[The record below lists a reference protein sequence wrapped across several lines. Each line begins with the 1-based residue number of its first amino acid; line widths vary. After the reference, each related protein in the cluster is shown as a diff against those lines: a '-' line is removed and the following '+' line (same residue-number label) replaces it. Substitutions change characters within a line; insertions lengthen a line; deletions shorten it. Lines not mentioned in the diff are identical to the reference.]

1 MSDRVIRLAVLTA
14 TVAFASAWGWS
25 QVGVAAEATAAQR
38 PIKFE
43 DLARMKQVSDPQ
55 ISPSGKWVVFSVAE
69 TDLDRNVIV
78 NHLWVVPLEGATAA
92 TASESHERQITFT
105 KDGESGGRLSP
116 DGKMLLF
123 VANDEEAG
131 RSQIFVAPWD
141 DRAGKPGTPK
151 RLTSVITGADGAVW
165 SPDSQRILFTSQV
178 YPECSDE
185 AAWATE
191 NACDKTRDEAN
202 GVSPMKAQVLDHLQ
216 YLRPDQEVGPKR
228 SHMLVVFAANGDA
241 IRDLTPRRSI
251 GEADI
256 AAFSSDGRIG
266 YAWAPDSME
275 VAFVTSS
282 NRFSAATTNNEVF
295 ILRLNNAG
303 ARPEKVSRP
312 AGSDEA
318 PAYSPDGKWLAFRS
332 QARAEYSST
341 QFRLVLFDRQMGTTT
356 VVLPHFDRSINEF
369 TWASDSASIFFA
381 IHDRGEGQIYSVA
394 VADENTIHYIAVP
407 TGHLTLLVSE
417 TKSNFSELQISNDG
431 TWLVSSATNVE
442 RPSEIFRTSLRI
454 LADEDPEVKKKTI
467 GLKLAIAAD
476 KTAPPIDS
484 AVPVVPEALTH
495 LNNKMLDRIALEKM
509 ESFWFTGA
517 DGAKMQGFV
526 IRPPGFDS
534 ARRYPVKFLIHENPY
549 RAWGDNW
556 SYRWNPELMAASG
569 YVVVMVNPR
578 GSIGYGHAF
587 IDGMNGDWG
596 GKAYV
601 DLMKGMDY
609 AEQHYGFIDKTRECA
624 LGAGFGGFMADW
636 ILTHTNRFACI
647 VTQDGIFN
655 PDAEYGTS
663 AEPRLNGENSPAKD
677 AKDVKSA
684 RNESSAQ
691 DPSQKWSPMLSIR
704 NAKTPTLIVHSGNR
718 LDVSESTQL
727 FKALQQLNV
736 QSSILSLPGTGH
748 WLNRPQDSRLWYESV
763 ADWCDRWTRTN
774 RYAAGFS
781 QPALTA
787 TVSESKKLPLKPQSI
802 PVPSQSAASTMTEPA
817 KPQPQLSL
825 PTKSAESTIQ
835 RVPTPVPSA
844 PVRAATAPPE
854 VQSRPQAVP
863 TPIAPVVTPDV
874 LVIPKP
880 QPDLQATNPV
890 IPRIVLPT
898 EPPKPE
904 AAPVASAIHNTSQG
918 SFVIAINAPAD
929 ELRVGEDAR
938 VLITLTN
945 VSGHP
950 ILFSHRVGTE
960 NPEFSFIFLV
970 RNSTGRL
977 MGENIAGGLRASDPL
992 QVDQVPSGGTLTQT
1006 AHLSRLV
1013 NLSQPGRYTVR
1024 VYRRDVD
1031 TNQVV
1036 QSNEVMLNI
1045 GTSMHAR

>member
-1 MSDRVIRLAVLTA
+1 MALLTA
-14 TVAFASAWGWS
+14 MVAVASAWGSS
-25 QVGVAAEATAAQR
+25 QVGVAAEATATKR

-43 DLARMKQVSDPQ
+43 DLARIKQVNDPQ
-55 ISPSGKWVVFSVAE
+55 VSPSGKWVVFSVAE
-69 TDLDRNVIV
+69 TDLDKNVIV
-78 NHLWVVPLEGATAA
+78 NHLWVVPLEDTTVIA
-92 TASESHERQITFT
+92 ASEARERQITFT

-116 DGKMLLF
+116 DGKTLLF
-123 VANDEEAG
+123 VANDEETG

-151 RLTSVITGADGAVW
+151 RLTNVITGADGAVW

-191 NACDKTRDEAN
+191 NACDKARDEAN

-216 YLRPDQEVGPKR
+216 YLRPDHEVGPKR
-228 SHMLVVFAANGDA
+228 SHILVVFAANGDA
-241 IRDLTPRRSI
+241 IRDLTPHRSI
-251 GEADI
+251 GDADV

-303 ARPEKVSRP
+303 ARPEKVSRS
-312 AGSDEA
+312 AGGDEA

-332 QARAEYSST
+332 QARAEYNSA
-341 QFRLVLFDRQMGTTT
+341 QFRLVLFDRQMGTTA
-356 VVLPHFDRSINEF
+356 VVLPKFDRSINEF
-369 TWASDSASIFFA
+369 TWAPDSASIFFA

-417 TKSNFSELQISNDG
+417 TKSNFSELQISSDG

-454 LADEDPEVKKKTI
+454 LADEDPEVKKRTI
-467 GLKLAIAAD
+467 GLKLAMAAD
-476 KTAPPIDS
+476 KTAPQIDS

-495 LNNKMLDRIALEKM
+495 LNNKLLERLAVAKM
-509 ESFWFTGA
+509 EPFWFAGA
-517 DGAKMQGFV
+517 EGAKVQGFM

-534 ARRYPVKFLIHENPY
+534 ARRYPVKFLIHESPY

-556 SYRWNPELMAASG
+556 DYPWSPELMAAGG

-578 GSIGYGHAF
+578 GSIGYGQAF
-587 IDGMNGDWG
+587 IDGINGDWS
-596 GKAYV
+596 GKAYI

-663 AEPRLNGENSPAKD
+663 AEPRLNGENFPAKD

-684 RNESSAQ
+684 RDESLAH

-718 LDVSESTQL
+718 LNVSESTQL

-736 QSSILSLPGTGH
+736 QSSILSLPETGQS
-748 WLNRPQDSRLWYESV
+748 LNRPQDLRLWYESV

-774 RYAAGFS
+774 RYAAGSS
-781 QPALTA
+781 QPAVTA
-787 TVSESKKLPLKPQSI
+787 TVSEPKKLQLKPQPI
-802 PVPSQSAASTMTEPA
+802 AVPSQSAASTMTEPA
-817 KPQPQLSL
+817 KPQPKSSL
-825 PTKSAESTIQ
+825 PAKPAESTIQ
-835 RVPTPVPSA
+835 RAPTPVPSA
-844 PVRAATAPPE
+844 PVRATTAPPNM
-854 VQSRPQAVP
+854 QSGSHEVP
-863 TPIAPVVTPDV
+863 TPIAPVVRP
-874 LVIPKP
+874 
-880 QPDLQATNPV
+880 
-890 IPRIVLPT
+890 
-898 EPPKPE
+898 EPPKPKVAPAP
-904 AAPVASAIHNTSQG
+904 AAPAIHNTSHG
-918 SFVIAINAPAD
+918 SFAITINAPSG

-945 VSGHP
+945 VSEHP
-950 ILFSHRVGTE
+950 ILFSHRAGTD

-970 RNSTGRL
+970 RNSAGRL
-977 MGENIAGGLRASDPL
+977 MGENIAGGRRASDPL
-992 QVDQVPSGGTLTQT
+992 KVDQVLPGGTLTQT
-1006 AHLSRLV
+1006 AHLPRLV

-1024 VYRRDVD
+1024 VYRRDLD

-1036 QSNEVMLNI
+1036 QSNEVTLNI
-1045 GTSMHAR
+1045 IRSIHAR